1 MRRLLVTSGRG
12 PAECRIA
19 VVKALEVMRAEAEA
33 LGLSVDV
40 AAGQAP
46 DAHGP
51 GSALVIVD
59 GEDGAAGAFVRA
71 WAGSVQ
77 WVCQSP
83 VRPHHRR
90 KNWFIGVTELASRAP
105 GARGEALRE
114 QDVRFES
121 FRAGGTGG
129 QHQNTTD
136 SAVRATH
143 VPSGL
148 VVVAREERSQ
158 HRNKAVALK
167 RLAALLEGKE
177 ELAREAEKAQRQ
189 AQHDEL
195 ERGRPVRRF
204 SGAAFKEA

>member
-1 MRRLLVTSGRG
+1 MMRLLVTSGRG

-19 VVKALEVMRAEAEA
+19 LVKVLEVMRIEAA
-33 LGLSVDV
+33 AAGLSLDV
-40 AAGQAP
+40 VEGAAP
-46 DAHGP
+46 DGHGP
-51 GSALVIVD
+51 GSAMVIVEGGD
-59 GEDGAAGAFVRA
+59 AAGAFVRR
-71 WAGSVQ
+71 WTGSVA

-90 KNWFIGVTELASRAP
+90 KNWFIGVSELSSHGVGVGMA
-105 GARGEALRE
+105 ELRE
-114 QDVRFES
+114 CDVRFEA
-121 FRAGGTGG
+121 FRAGGAGG

-158 HRNKAVALK
+158 HRNKAVALR
-167 RLAALLEGKE
+167 RLAALLAAQED
-177 ELAREAEKAQRQ
+177 LAREAEKSEQY
-189 AQHDEL
+189 AQHDQL

-204 SGAAFKEA
+204 VGREFREA